1 MLKNDH
7 IVSIRTP
14 AGHWG
19 YDRPEE
25 GEPEGHY
32 QPISLQWSPYTATDA
47 REVSLAGGDPTESST
62 NRSYKG
68 YTELR
73 GLHLQGTMT
82 EQNLLRERERQAFRR
97 QGSGDLQPRHRR

>member
-1 MLKNDH
+1 MLKNGHVPAGLTHWQKPTPEEADFA

-14 AGHWG
+14 A
-19 YDRPEE
+19 
-25 GEPEGHY
+25 GHY

-68 YTELR
+68 YAITQR
-73 GLHLQGTMT
+73 I
-82 EQNLLRERERQAFRR
+82 AFT
-97 QGSGDLQPRHRR
+97 GNND